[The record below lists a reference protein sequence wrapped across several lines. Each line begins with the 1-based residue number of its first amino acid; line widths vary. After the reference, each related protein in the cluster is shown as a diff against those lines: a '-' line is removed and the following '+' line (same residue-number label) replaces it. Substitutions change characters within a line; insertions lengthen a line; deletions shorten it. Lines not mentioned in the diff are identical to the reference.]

1 MNKVS
6 SRQITGFNAFVCKLF
21 VCFAFFH
28 SQIALASRT
37 YGDITVAVESM
48 PSGRTFYGYAEYRIL
63 LTNHSET
70 DSSRVTVFTPHRSY
84 GSGDYIRE
92 VRRSVVVGPASL
104 ATVSL
109 FQPPLDMQ
117 GSGLGIIIDGKTQ
130 REPVSLN
137 SSEHCRS
144 NYSLHYRWSRAN
156 PLCILLSR
164 TVSYD
169 DFRNGVDKYFGPPP
183 GSSSSGRSVSGEF
196 DFIKSESSVRAWSTN
211 WLGYSRF
218 DGVVLSVSDM
228 EQMRASVRLALFE
241 YVECGGSLMILGSW
255 EPPGQ
260 LNAKPATDGQ
270 FNLYYAGFGVVA
282 VTDSVDVKEWKK
294 EVWTRLRS
302 NIWGQ
307 SSSEL
312 QNRIGIADANKKFP
326 VVENITVPVRG
337 LFLLVL
343 CFAIIIGPVNFIVL
357 SRKKKRIWLLWTVP
371 LISIVASLSVFL
383 YAFVAEG
390 WNAYARIQSITIL
403 NQATQRAASVGIN
416 AFYSPLTPS
425 KGLHFDYETEVTP
438 MSLAMWQGGRAREID
453 WTNEQHFEVGWIAA
467 RVPAHFYLRKNQTR
481 RERLKF
487 SEDEQGQ
494 MSVLNGLGADIRQLW
509 FVDRRGNLYH
519 TDNIKAGAK
528 IVMSR
533 TGRVISYKIRQD
545 VWRDAYRTNW
555 QRQANE
561 IINNPESY
569 LEPNCY
575 IAIVDDSVFFE
586 QALENVEYRRFESV
600 IIGILEGTSDA
611 G

>member
-1 MNKVS
+1 MNKGG
-6 SRQITGFNAFVCKLF
+6 SRQITLFNVFVCALF
-21 VCFAFFH
+21 VFFALFH
-28 SQIALASRT
+28 SQIALASRR
-37 YGDITVAVESM
+37 YGDVTVSVESM
-48 PSGRTFYGYAEYRIL
+48 PLSSTFYGYAEYRIL
-63 LTNHSET
+63 LTNSSET
-70 DSSRVTVFTPHRSY
+70 DSRQVIIFAPFRSY

-92 VRRSVVVGPASL
+92 VRRSVLVGPASS

-117 GSGLGIIIDGKTQ
+117 GSGLGVIIDGKTQ

-144 NYSLHYRWSRAN
+144 NYSLHYGWSRAN

-169 DFRNGVDKYFGPPP
+169 DFRNGVDKYFAAPP
-183 GSSSSGRSVSGEF
+183 GSSSSGHSISGVF

-211 WLGYSRF
+211 RLAYSCF
-218 DGVVLSVSDM
+218 DGVVISASDM

-241 YVECGGSLMILGSW
+241 YVECGGSLLILDSW
-255 EPPGQ
+255 EPPEE
-260 LNAKPATDGQ
+260 LSTKKATDGE
-270 FNLYYAGFGVVA
+270 FELYYAGFGVIS
-282 VTDSVDVKEWKK
+282 VTDYVDVKEWEKN
-294 EVWTRLRS
+294 VWTWLRS
-302 NIWGQ
+302 DIWGQ

-312 QNRIGIADANKKFP
+312 QNRIGIGDANKKFP
-326 VVENITVPVRG
+326 VVENVTVPVRG

-390 WNAYARIQSITIL
+390 WSAYARIQSITIL
-403 NQATQRAASVGIN
+403 NQATQRAASIGIN
-416 AFYSPLTPS
+416 AFYSPLTPG
-425 KGLHFDYETEVTP
+425 KGLRFDYETEVTP

-453 WTNEQHFEVGWIAA
+453 WTNEQHFDIGWVAA

-481 RERLKF
+481 RERLRF
-487 SEDEQGQ
+487 SENEQGQ
-494 MSVLNGLGADIRQLW
+494 LTVLNGLGADIRQLW
-509 FVDRRGNLYH
+509 FADESGNIYRAE
-519 TDNIKAGAK
+519 NIEAGANM
-528 IVMSR
+528 VMNR
-533 TGRVISYKIRQD
+533 TGQTISSKIRQYI
-545 VWRDAYRTNW
+545 WRDVYRASW

-561 IINNPESY
+561 IINNPQNY
-569 LEPNCY
+569 LEANCY
-575 IAIVDDSVFFE
+575 IAVVDDSVFFE
-586 QALENVEYRRFESV
+586 QALENVKYRRFESV